1 MKKIVV
7 ISDSFKGSLSS
18 EDIIQIFLDVKKEYL
33 NNVMIKTFPIADGGE
48 GTVKTFASFQKGQ
61 LINIKVHDSYFEMID
76 ATYFINNHNEAII
89 EVASSSGLTQVKGRE
104 NPAKTSTYGV
114 GEQILDAVKRGV
126 KKIYIGL
133 GGSATNDMGVGAASS
148 LFTIFYNK
156 NHEPFIPNGETLK
169 DIDSY
174 DDSRTKE
181 LLKDV
186 EIYCL
191 SDVNNVTY
199 GKDGAAYIYA
209 KQKGADEE
217 MIKQL
222 DSGLKSLSN
231 VIYQKTNI
239 DVGKLQKGGAAG
251 GFGAGAYIFFHA
263 KLVSGIDTIL
273 ELLDFEKEIIDAEY
287 IFTGEG
293 KVDQQT
299 LKGKAI
305 YGVAKIAKKHH
316 IPLIVIC
323 GKLDDDIKKED
334 LDQLGIIKAI
344 PISSN
349 YDLNYALSH
358 AKELYKQNLIKLL
371 KDL

>member
-48 GTVKTFASFQKGQ
+48 GTVKAFASFQKGQ

-126 KKIYIGL
+126 KRIYIGL

-156 NHEPFIPNGETLK
+156 NHEPFIPTGETLK

-199 GKDGAAYIYA
+199 GKDGASYIYA

-222 DSGLKSLSN
+222 DNGLKSLSN

-273 ELLDFEKEIIDAEY
+273 ELLDFEKEIIDADY

-305 YGVAKIAKKHH
+305 YGVAKIAKKNHV
-316 IPLIVIC
+316 PLIVIC

-334 LDQLGIIKAI
+334 LDQLGIVEAI

-358 AKELYKQNLIKLL
+358 AKELYKQNLINLL